1 METLKL
7 QLKGEIIDEAREIV
21 RETTNE
27 IVAEQVELAQISM
40 VELLENQLAES

>member
-7 QLKGEIIDEAREIV
+7 QLKSEIITEARELV

-27 IVAEQVELAQISM
+27 IVAEQVEMAQISM
-40 VELLENQLAES
+40 VEMLETQLASS